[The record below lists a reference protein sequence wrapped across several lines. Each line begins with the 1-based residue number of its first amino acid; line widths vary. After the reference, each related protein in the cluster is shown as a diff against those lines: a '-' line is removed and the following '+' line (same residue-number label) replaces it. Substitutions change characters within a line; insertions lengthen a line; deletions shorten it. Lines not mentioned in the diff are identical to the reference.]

1 MKDSAK
7 KKKAYPSQTL
17 LPKTETREEIFIRQY
32 LVHFNAARAVR
43 ESGYSDEQTVSYNEG
58 ARLLRIP
65 RVVEK
70 IRAEMKARLDSLD
83 ATGER
88 ILQELKS
95 IAFAQLA
102 DCFDEDGKML
112 SVHDMP
118 PECRAALSTVE
129 TDEIFAGRGEKRIQ
143 IGKMRKVKMA
153 DKLKALELL
162 GKYRH
167 LFSDHLEVSGPNGG
181 PQVVLTIPAN
191 TRETQVSTDSV
202 EPDIDDSE

>member
-1 MKDSAK
+1 MKVRAK
-7 KKKAYPSQTL
+7 KRKGCPPRTL
-17 LPKTETREEIFIRQY
+17 LPKHEGREEIFIRQY
-32 LVHFNAARAVR
+32 LVHFNAARAAR
-43 ESGYSDEQTVSYNEG
+43 EAGFSEERTASYNEG

-65 RVVEK
+65 RVVDK
-70 IRAEMKARLDSLD
+70 IKAAMKVRLDSLD

-118 PECRAALSTVE
+118 PECRAALNTVE

-143 IGKMRKVKMA
+143 IGKMRKVKMT
-153 DKLKALELL
+153 DKLRALELL